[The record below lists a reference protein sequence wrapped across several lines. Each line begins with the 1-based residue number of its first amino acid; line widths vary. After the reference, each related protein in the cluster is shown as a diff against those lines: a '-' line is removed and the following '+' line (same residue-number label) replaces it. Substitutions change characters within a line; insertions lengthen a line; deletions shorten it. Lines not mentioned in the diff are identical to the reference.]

1 MRLAAI
7 TFGVI
12 LLSWILG
19 FFGFVYAI
27 GNYELDTKTPT
38 EAIVIFGDNKQKL
51 YTAAA
56 LLKLGYAPLILL
68 ATDESPASYKNY
80 FKEQGIPEYQIIWD
94 PEAVRS
100 NKHYPTN
107 TYLLLKKYGI
117 SSIRLVTLAEEMPRA
132 IYETTNYLPRGAIV
146 PHIVLVKNK
155 SYRSIFIEYNKYLL
169 VILLSI
175 FGLQNEFSISYS

>member
-1 MRLAAI
+1 MRSAAI
-7 TFGVI
+7 TFSVI

-19 FFGFVYAI
+19 FFSFIYVI
-27 GNYELDTKTPT
+27 GNYELDTSTRA

-68 ATDESPASYKNY
+68 TNDENPTSYKNY
-80 FKEQGIPEYQIIWD
+80 LKEQGVPEYQVILD
-94 PEAVRS
+94 PEILRG

-132 IYETTNYLPRGAIV
+132 IYETTRYLHRGAIV

-155 SYRSIFIEYNKYLL
+155 SYRSIFVEYNKYLL
-169 VILLSI
+169 TILLSI
-175 FGLQNEFSISYS
+175 FGLQDEFSISYS